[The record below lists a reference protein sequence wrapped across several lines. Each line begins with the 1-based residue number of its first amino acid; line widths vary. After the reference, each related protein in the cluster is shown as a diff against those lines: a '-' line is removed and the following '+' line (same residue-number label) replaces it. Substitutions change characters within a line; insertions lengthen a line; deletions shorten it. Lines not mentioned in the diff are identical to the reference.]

1 MNIQQMELFS
11 EVVNPDLGAV
21 SALMRE
27 NWGPPCWLYEPDL
40 LSMHINR
47 PTADPTM
54 AVGLQASGGEL
65 AAYLAFVPLRLRLLG
80 ETYSAVF
87 ASFFTVSGRYRR
99 HRLSDRQQGLMLDRA
114 KGRGY
119 DFYVAVAVAGTPA
132 NQTVARAF
140 AARGLPVHAV
150 HNFRYLAGAAVI
162 VAARLPRRESGRV
175 RRYEPRDEAQAF
187 ALMSGVGA
195 HTPLAK
201 VVEREDVDFCL
212 RGRPRVIT
220 YVYEADG
227 QVRGLLNI
235 AFLPVVSTR
244 VALNAYVE
252 NIAMGDLGLEQ
263 REEFVDAVLEE
274 VLREGVEAVMVP
286 DTGYADLGVFRRLGF
301 RAAPRKLRLL
311 LAPLHGGVVAALPQ
325 DIASFYLDVF

>member
-11 EVVNPDLGAV
+11 EVVNPDLTVVG
-21 SALMRE
+21 ALMRE

-40 LSMHINR
+40 LAMHINR

-54 AVGLQASGGEL
+54 AVGLQASSGEL

-119 DFYVAVAVAGTPA
+119 DFYVAVTVAGSPA

-140 AARGLPVHAV
+140 AARDLPVHAV
-150 HNFRYLAGAAVI
+150 HNFRYLAGAAPI
-162 VAARLPRRESGRV
+162 VGARLPTRECGRV
-175 RRYEPRDEAQAF
+175 RHYEPKDEAQAF
-187 ALMSGVGA
+187 ALLSQAGSNA
-195 HTPLAK
+195 ALAK

-212 RGRPRVIT
+212 RGRPRVT
-220 YVYEADG
+220 SYVYEEDG

-235 AFLPVVSTR
+235 AFLPVVSTH
-244 VALNAYVE
+244 VAINAYVE
-252 NIAMGDLGLEQ
+252 NVAMGHLRPEQ
-263 REEFVDAVLEE
+263 REEFVDAVLKE
-274 VLREGVEAVMVP
+274 VLCEGVEAIMVP
-286 DTGYADLGVFRRLGF
+286 DIGYADLAVFRRLGF
-301 RAAPRKLRLL
+301 RAAPRKFRLL
-311 LAPLHGGVVAALPQ
+311 LAPLHRGVAAALPQ
-325 DIASFYLDVF
+325 DITAFYLDVF